1 MAHQT
6 IGDTEK
12 LTRTAEEY
20 LETILN
26 ISVEGYDVYAAR
38 LVERLAVSA
47 PTVSASL
54 GRLKRDG
61 LITVG
66 KDRRILLTP
75 PGRKAAIAIVRR
87 HRLVERLLTDYL
99 GLDWADCHRE
109 ACLLEHAI
117 SENVEE
123 RLFER
128 LDRPKT
134 CPHGN
139 PIPVGMAIDMP
150 PCQELTTVPEGKTVE
165 IVRITE
171 EVSEDY
177 AMMKFLQSH
186 KLTPGKRF
194 VLTAVSREAN
204 TVTLRSEA
212 NSSSELTIASNV
224 AAALFVRSI

>member
-1 MAHQT
+1 
-6 IGDTEK
+6 
-12 LTRTAEEY
+12 
-20 LETILN
+20 
-26 ISVEGYDVYAAR
+26 
-38 LVERLAVSA
+38 
-47 PTVSASL
+47 
-54 GRLKRDG
+54 
-61 LITVG
+61 
-66 KDRRILLTP
+66 
-75 PGRKAAIAIVRR
+75 
-87 HRLVERLLTDYL
+87 
-99 GLDWADCHRE
+99 
-109 ACLLEHAI
+109 
-117 SENVEE
+117 
-123 RLFER
+123 
-128 LDRPKT
+128 
-134 CPHGN
+134 
-139 PIPVGMAIDMP
+139 MAIDMP